1 MLSHRL
7 QQAKCLDVN
16 KKKCV
21 VHKDFFSQFTSNI
34 IDVRNSAKAELLQVT
49 SVPKRRIPSPVVIHC
64 TTGFGI
70 LFFGTDIILINLR
83 TPSNIM
89 PPLPELMSQKSEG
102 SHNYKI

>member
-70 LFFGTDIILINLR
+70 LFFGTDVRYIFPHPFQN
-83 TPSNIM
+83 
-89 PPLPELMSQKSEG
+89 
-102 SHNYKI
+102 